1 MKRFF
6 TAFTIGLF
14 VSIASF
20 AQKKETK
27 ETNIFPGKEGL
38 DSNGKHINAHSG
50 GILFFNGLYYWHGE
64 YNENQE
70 GLLLAFV
77 L

>member
-6 TAFTIGLF
+6 VIFTIGLF

-27 ETNIFPGKEGL
+27 ETNIFPGKEWL
-38 DSNGKHINAHSG
+38 DNNGKHINAQRRHF
-50 GILFFNGLYYWHGE
+50 IF
-64 YNENQE
+64 
-70 GLLLAFV
+70 
-77 L
+77 